1 MRNLILF
8 ALRLAVLVLAGASVN
23 AQTIYNL
30 GLTPD
35 GSLLVPRAISDNGSV
50 VVGNTRSFSDPALY
64 QAFRWSMSD
73 GAFTM
78 ETLPG
83 MNRGIASS
91 ISADGSK
98 IFGTSVFRDVGNPRN
113 NTGKAFSWT
122 VVTGTQD
129 LVPGQ
134 NRTTADAVS
143 ANGETVVGAVGN
155 SSYIYSDSGGLLNLG
170 VMPGGGYLTAV
181 GIDSSGMIVFGN
193 GDTWNEETG
202 EGGDRAFRWT
212 QAGGFQNLGVPH
224 GYEYFSLA
232 ASSRNGMAAVGNSGG
247 VDLPF
252 EEGFRW
258 TSDGGWEVLG
268 SLSPGDSSTYPTAI
282 NFDGSVVVG
291 SSTEAFIWTEFG
303 GMQALDDYLTS
314 IGVDL
319 SGWSNLGAANA
330 ISPDGSAIAG
340 MGTFNGE
347 TRSFLV
353 TGVPE
358 PSSLSLLVLGG
369 VVVALRR
376 RR

>member
-1 MRNLILF
+1 MIRL
-8 ALRLAVLVLAGASVN
+8 LAVFVLAGASVN
-23 AQTIYNL
+23 GQTIYNL

-73 GAFTM
+73 GAFIM

-113 NTGKAFSWT
+113 NSGKAFSWT
-122 VVTGTQD
+122 VVIGTQD
-129 LVPGQ
+129 LLPGQ

-155 SSYIYSDSGGLLNLG
+155 SSYIYNGSGGLLNLG

-232 ASSRNGMAAVGNSGG
+232 ASSRNGMAAVGKSGG

-303 GMQALDDYLTS
+303 GMLALDDYLTS

-358 PSSLSLLVLGG
+358 PSSLSLLALGG
-369 VVVALRR
+369 VVLALRR